1 MKIVPI
7 RILCV
12 LMVFFVTD
20 VVFASGPSSPPPPTP
35 PPGLPIDGGVLLLSI
50 VAVFFGLYKIYQLKL
65 NNKTPM

>member
-7 RILCV
+7 RILFV

-20 VVFASGPSSPPPPTP
+20 AALASGPSSPPPPTP
-35 PPGLPIDGGVLLLSI
+35 PPGLPIDGGVMLLAI
-50 VAVFFGLYKIYQLKL
+50 VAVFFGLYKVYQLKL

>member
-7 RILCV
+7 RILFV

-20 VVFASGPSSPPPPTP
+20 AAHASGPSSPPPPTP
-35 PPGLPIDGGVLLLSI
+35 PPGLPIDGGVMLLAI
-50 VAVFFGLYKIYQLKL
+50 VAVIFGLYKVYQLKL